1 MLVDDLKVL
10 LASQFSLYI
19 KGANFHWNIEGTN
32 FPQYHDFFG
41 DFYAEVSE
49 PIDRIA
55 EYIRILDSYT
65 PASLSKFTELSV
77 ISDQNGTKMPVGMFM
92 ELQSDNDKIIGILNT
107 SFTAAIAENQQGIA
121 NFLAERLDAHGKH
134 GWKLR
139 SLLKS
144 SIVV

>member
-19 KGANFHWNIEGTN
+19 KAANFHWNIEGTN

-41 DFYAEVSE
+41 DFYVEVSE

-77 ISDQNGTKMPVGMFM
+77 ISDQNGTKMAVGMFM
-92 ELQSDNDKIIGILNT
+92 ELQSVNDMQKQI
-107 SFTAAIAENQQGIA
+107 
-121 NFLAERLDAHGKH
+121 
-134 GWKLR
+134 
-139 SLLKS
+139 
-144 SIVV
+144 